1 MMATTDLPTPQ
12 GSPNSAFTPPPT
24 DGSLTLTQIF
34 DHHYLKSRDH
44 TLFRYEDDAGKVI
57 DIKWGR
63 AVPAM
68 HLVAHTV
75 LKSVTMV
82 PSAHSVVAILAAA
95 DSVTYYTTI
104 AGIMRAGCIAF
115 PISIRNSDAAV
126 AHLIRSTGAK
136 YMFLSQDP
144 GMQKLAKAALQKLTN
159 EERQDFKMMPMPSF
173 ESLYSESASEPSD
186 LLPSIEN
193 SNCEA
198 QALIMHSSGSTAF
211 PKPIPFTYKI
221 MMQSGLLPYFGEVN
235 ICGDVLSA
243 HAVPMFHLMGAV
255 QIAWTAYTG
264 VIMTVFRP
272 GWPPI
277 IPTPD
282 RVFSGAIATKCNL
295 MFCVPAFLENWE
307 KDPQRVEKLSKF
319 KTIVFAGGPLQPTV
333 GDRLTQQGVCLV
345 PLYGQT
351 ETATVT
357 LFLPERPPQEGW
369 DYWRFSPHCTPIF
382 EPFEEESGVYR
393 LMFKTTPTHQ
403 PAILNTEIDGVPAL
417 DTNDL
422 IARHPTNPELWR
434 VHGRGDDQIM
444 HSSGEKTNPVPIED
458 ILSKDPKISSA
469 IMFGR
474 GRFHGGVIVTPVT
487 EELVLPNDDEWLSR
501 YRNAIW
507 PTVTKANQFAP
518 QHSRIFKEMI
528 LVADKSKPFEFTA
541 KGTPRRQAV
550 LNAYSA
556 EIDTAYEAVK
566 QSSQTHL
573 VAPVQ
578 WELPNS
584 LHFVREAVEKILTT
598 KVEENDDFFQNGC
611 DSLQATWIRNTI
623 LHALR
628 STSKINTHDIPLN
641 FVYANPT
648 IYLLSEYLV
657 KVATG
662 SHLQDIKHRTQVMLD
677 MARKYSTD
685 FPIVASNLI
694 PDSSQEV
701 VLLTGSTG
709 AFGSY
714 ILDALLHSDDVVKIY
729 ALNRSGNSGSLQRQ
743 TDAFVERGLDPDI
756 LTSSKV
762 VFVDSD
768 LSANLFGLD
777 YSVYHE
783 LIGEVTCIIHNAW
796 QVDFNVSLASLEP
809 LVRGT
814 RRLIDFALSCR
825 VAPRFVFTSSAGV
838 FRNTNGFDYIAA
850 EEPLADPTVSA
861 GWGYGESKWVAEY
874 ILEEAVKSTTL
885 KPIIV
890 RTGQLTGGI
899 NGAWNIKEWFPS
911 LVKSSQ
917 DLKCLPDVPGSAPWI
932 PIDMAAKTLVELRLS
947 KYRYI
952 HLLHPRPVAASIL
965 LQRVSSTLRIPLVPY
980 SQWIGAIEKTYQN
993 QESDRAASETPAL
1006 RLLEFFRSQ
1015 GGSDTN
1021 NGEAFG
1027 FPSLQTTNLEQSVTL
1042 ENLRQLG
1049 IEDVDKWLNYW
1060 RGADFIV

>member
-1 MMATTDLPTPQ
+1 MATTDLPTPQ
-12 GSPNSAFTPPPT
+12 GIPNSTFTPPPT

-57 DIKWGR
+57 DIEWGR
-63 AVPAM
+63 AVPAI
-68 HLVAHTV
+68 HLVAQIV

-82 PSAHSVVAILAAA
+82 SSARPVVAILAAA

-115 PISIRNSDAAV
+115 PISVRNSDAAV
-126 AHLIRSTGAK
+126 AHVIRSTGAN

-144 GMQKLAKAALQKLTN
+144 GMQKLAEVALQKLNN

-173 ESLYSESASEPSD
+173 ESLYSGSAEPSD
-186 LLPSIEN
+186 FLPSIKN
-193 SNCEA
+193 GDLEA
-198 QALIMHSSGSTAF
+198 QALIMHSSGSTTF

-243 HAVPMFHLMGAV
+243 HAVPMFHLMGAI

-357 LFLPERPPQEGW
+357 LFLPKRPPPEGW
-369 DYWRFSPHCTPIF
+369 DYWRVRTTTQAIIF
-382 EPFEEESGVYR
+382 KRRDGALIR
-393 LMFKTTPTHQ
+393 QQTTPTHQ

-417 DTNDL
+417 NTNDL

-444 HSSGEKTNPVPIED
+444 HSSGEKASAICMYRD

-474 GRFHGGVIVTPVT
+474 GRFHAGVIVTPVT
-487 EELVLPNDDEWLSR
+487 EEPVLPNDEDWLSR

-528 LVADKSKPFEFTA
+528 LVADKSKPFEFTP

-556 EIDTAYEAVK
+556 EIDAAYEAVK

-573 VAPVQ
+573 VAPIQ
-578 WELPNS
+578 WELSNS
-584 LHFVREAVEKILTT
+584 LHFVREAVEKILTN
-598 KVEENDDFFQNGC
+598 KVEDNDDLFQYGC

-628 STSKINTHDIPLN
+628 STSKINTHDIPHN

-648 IYLLSEYLV
+648 IHLLSEYLV
-657 KVATG
+657 KVAKG
-662 SHLQDIKHRTQVMLD
+662 SHLRDIKHQTQVMLD
-677 MARKYSTD
+677 MARNYSTD
-685 FPIVASNLI
+685 FAIAASGLV
-694 PDSSQEV
+694 PDSSKEV

-714 ILDALLHSDDVVKIY
+714 ILDALLRSDDVVKVY
-729 ALNRSGNSGSLQRQ
+729 ALNRSGHSSSLQRQ
-743 TDAFVERGLDPDI
+743 TDAFIERGLDPDI

-783 LIGEVTCIIHNAW
+783 LIGDVTCVMHNAW
-796 QVDFNVSLASLEP
+796 QVDFNISLASLEP

-814 RRLIDFALSCR
+814 RRLIDFSLSCR

-838 FRNTNGFDYIAA
+838 FRSTFIYTNGFDYTAA
-850 EEPLADPTVSA
+850 EEPLADPAISA

-874 ILEEAVKSTTL
+874 ILEEAAKTTTL
-885 KPIIV
+885 KPVIV
-890 RTGQLTGGI
+890 RTGQLTGGA

-917 DLKCLPDVPGSAPWI
+917 DLKCLPDVPGSASWI
-932 PIDMAAKTLVELRLS
+932 PIDIAAKALVELRLS
-947 KYRYI
+947 KCRYI
-952 HLLHPRPVAASIL
+952 HLLHPRPVTASII
-965 LQRVSSTLRIPLVPY
+965 LQRVSSALRIPLVPY
-980 SQWIGAIEKTYQN
+980 SQWIGAIEQTSQN
-993 QESDRAASETPAL
+993 EGSDRAASETPAL
-1006 RLLEFFRSQ
+1006 QLLEFFRSQ
-1015 GGSDTN
+1015 GSGNTN

-1027 FPSLQTTNLEQSVTL
+1027 FPSLQTTNLEQSATL
-1042 ENLRQLG
+1042 GNLRQLG

-1060 RGADFIV
+1060 RGAGFIV